1 MEAPSP
7 INEAQRL
14 EALRSFTVLD
24 TEPEADFDGLVQLA
38 SQLCDAP
45 TALISLVDEHRQWFK
60 AKQGLDAC
68 ETPRRDAF
76 CAHAILGSETMV
88 VWDARQDER
97 FRDNPLVTG
106 DPRIRFYAGTPLTT
120 RDGHNLGTLCVI
132 DVEPRRDDGF
142 DTRRREGLEALG
154 RQVVRLLELRRSNA
168 QLAEALSRVKLL
180 EPLVPVCAWCRSVR
194 DDDDYWSSIDE
205 YLRRHAG
212 VRTTHSI
219 CPSCEAEFE
228 RS

>member
-1 MEAPSP
+1 MEAPP
-7 INEAQRL
+7 LINEAQRL
-14 EALRSFTVLD
+14 ETLRSHAILD
-24 TEPEADFDGLVQLA
+24 TEPEADFDGLVKLA

-45 TALISLVDEHRQWFK
+45 IALVSLVDEHRQWFK

-88 VWDARQDER
+88 VWDALEDDR

-106 DPRIRFYAGTPLTT
+106 GPRIRFYAGTPLTT

-132 DVEPRRDDGF
+132 DAQPRRRDGF
-142 DTRRREGLEALG
+142 DTRRREALQTLAS
-154 RQVVRLLELRRSNA
+154 QVVRLLELRRSNA
-168 QLAEALSRVKLL
+168 LLADALARVRVL

-194 DDDDYWSSIDE
+194 DDDNYWSSIDR

-212 VRTTHSI
+212 VRTTHGI
-219 CPSCEAEFE
+219 CPTCEADFA